1 MASYKEM
8 QDQIEQLQRQ
18 AAKQRENELAGA
30 VQEIRKLMQD
40 YGITVDDLRPIQ
52 RKASGKKSTSVLF
65 RNPETGKSWSGRGRM
80 PKWLAGQDKE
90 KFRV

>member
-30 VQEIRKLMQD
+30 VQEIRKLMHD
-40 YGITVDDLRPIQ
+40 YGITVEDLRPAQ
-52 RKASGKKSTSVLF
+52 RKPSGKKSASVLF
-65 RNPETGKSWSGRGRM
+65 RNPETGKGWSGRGRM